1 VGVVVVAGGFIV
13 AARPTVSPNV
23 VVGLLVAAAVL
34 VIGIGV
40 AGAVAGTREF
50 HEHEE
55 EGEHGVE
62 AEGAL
67 AVGGAAPLIVEVAR

>member
-1 VGVVVVAGGFIV
+1 
-13 AARPTVSPNV
+13 
-23 VVGLLVAAAVL
+23 VAAAVL

-67 AVGGAAPLIVEVAR
+67 APVGGAAPLIVEVAR

>member
-1 VGVVVVAGGFIV
+1 
-13 AARPTVSPNV
+13 
-23 VVGLLVAAAVL
+23 
-34 VIGIGV
+34 
-40 AGAVAGTREF
+40 VAGTREF

-67 AVGGAAPLIVEVAR
+67 APVGGAAPLIVEVAR